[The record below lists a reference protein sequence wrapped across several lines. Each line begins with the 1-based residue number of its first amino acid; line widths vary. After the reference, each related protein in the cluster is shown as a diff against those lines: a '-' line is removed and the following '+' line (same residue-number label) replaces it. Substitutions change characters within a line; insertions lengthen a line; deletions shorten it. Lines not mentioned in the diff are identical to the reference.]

1 MATRLAQHGIT
12 TAIMQYSLYPDAL
25 MPEMVA
31 QVNAALDYTIHHLA
45 PNIRHPHPHH
55 HHSNNNNNN
64 SNSNSKK
71 KRRKSPCITLLGH
84 SAGAQLCAMALLQR
98 ITPTSV
104 SGAIEADFPPSP
116 SSPLTVP
123 QPKSTVMPDRFIGMA
138 GVYDLAQHYEYER
151 SRGLHELSTMKRA
164 AGGAALFDMQS
175 PAVILRQLASSS
187 SSLDQDED
195 KEGESTVNNS
205 SGVSGGSKRERRNN
219 NNSNNSNNKNASS
232 SSKSSKWHLSSIRG
246 RFPKTTLMC
255 SSDDM
260 IVPAVQSVT
269 LASIMKECGVD
280 GVDVLKYGGDDDE
293 EERGGHGG
301 FVVDWE
307 VKREGERGGYGKVTR
322 YGEDL
327 IKLLS
332 SPPSV

>member
-45 PNIRHPHPHH
+45 PNIHHHH
-55 HHSNNNNNN
+55 HHSNNSS

-71 KRRKSPCITLLGH
+71 ERRKSPCITLLGH

-98 ITPTSV
+98 ITPTSE
-104 SGAIEADFPPSP
+104 SAAIEADFPPSP

-151 SRGLHELSTMKRA
+151 SRGVHELSTMKRA
-164 AGGAALFDMQS
+164 AGGAALFDMLS
-175 PAVILRQLASSS
+175 PAVILRQLVS

-195 KEGESTVNNS
+195 KEGESTGNNS
-205 SGVSGGSKRERRNN
+205 SGVSGSSKRERRNN
-219 NNSNNSNNKNASS
+219 NNTNNIINKNASS
-232 SSKSSKWHLSSIRG
+232 SSNSRWQLSSIRG
-246 RFPKTTLMC
+246 RFPKTTFMC

-260 IVPAVQSVT
+260 VVPAVQSVT
-269 LASIMKECGVD
+269 LASIMKQCGVE
-280 GVDVLKYGGDDDE
+280 GVKVLNYGGE
-293 EERGGHGG
+293 EGGGHGG

-307 VKREGERGGYGKVTR
+307 VKRGEERGGYGKVTR